1 VTRHPTARHPTAR
14 HPTARHPTTRATDDG
29 HRHEF
34 LLGGEEARNIL
45 PSLDPHLDAGPG
57 PQPPREPVDMTLL
70 ALLLSAAWDRCAPCL
85 ERRQAKLAEDAGS
98 TAGLI
103 HATYREIQHSLG
115 GLPRM
120 LMDPFHP
127 TSPAS
132 PEFRLLASVGI
143 EGGVADLLAT
153 TEAMTPAQRRAAA
166 ATALD
171 LLLTHL
177 SGEAKGE
184 SL

>member
-1 VTRHPTARHPTAR
+1 MTPHTTTTTA
-14 HPTARHPTTRATDDG
+14 DDG

-34 LLGGEEARNIL
+34 LHDGEEARHML
-45 PSLDPHLDAGPG
+45 PSLDPHLDAGPD
-57 PQPPREPVDMTLL
+57 PQPPGEPVDMTLL
-70 ALLLSAAWDRCAPCL
+70 ALLISAAWDRCGPCL
-85 ERRQAKLAEDAGS
+85 ARRQATLAEDAGS
-98 TAGLI
+98 TAGLV

-153 TEAMTPAQRRAAA
+153 AEAMTPAQRRAAT

-177 SGEAKGE
+177 SGNEKGVE
-184 SL
+184 